1 MQHYSRIASDNLSIA
16 TNPRKIITKQQNR
29 VLLQLQAST
38 AIQEQLLT
46 FWAVAKA

>member
-1 MQHYSRIASDNLSIA
+1 MQRYSRIASYNLSIA
-16 TNPRKIITKQQNR
+16 TNPRKNITMQQNC
-29 VLLQLQAST
+29 VLLQLQART